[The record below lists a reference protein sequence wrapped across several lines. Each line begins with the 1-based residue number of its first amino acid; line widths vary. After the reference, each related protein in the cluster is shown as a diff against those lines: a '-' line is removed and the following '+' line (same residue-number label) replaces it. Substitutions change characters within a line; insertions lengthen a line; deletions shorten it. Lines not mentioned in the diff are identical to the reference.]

1 MIELEVEEYCSQCPE
16 FTPDVDKREAT
27 MWAHDFRLMEEKAVR
42 QCDTI
47 VRCKHAARCSGIKLY
62 LETKE

>member
-1 MIELEVEEYCSQCPE
+1 MIELVVEEYCSQCPE
-16 FTPDVDKREAT
+16 FEPDVDKKET
-27 MWAHDFRLMEEKAVR
+27 TLQYQDFKSMINETVR